1 MLFKHLYNLI
11 PELLRNASCFIII
24 IIIIIVVFEKE
35 KEKRSNY

>member
-24 IIIIIVVFEKE
+24 IIIIIVFEKE